1 MKSACSLA
9 EYDCE
14 VLGGHTHLTFDE
26 WQSGALQRIVAAE
39 LRRAGDPGLG
49 LVWYCIG
56 VELPLVCR
64 AKPTADECAR
74 MSKRELKEACR
85 LLLAAGELG
94 MRGLN
99 GMNRHGF
106 ISLISHLP
114 AGSFVIEQRPA
125 TEWRFAAYCID
136 PVSRLPK
143 PGIHAMFIL
152 EPFVPL
158 MENGM
163 LDPSCDPN
171 MVPENMSR
179 VLSEIHASVLAEPN
193 PFQMHCVSLRD
204 PSMRANTHGAS
215 VYSLVRPSQ
224 TSHRTCRLHSLRWTY
239 HERAARQ
246 SARALQVLERRHARV
261 RGRRS

>member
-1 MKSACSLA
+1 MDQTIPPVTAPTMKSACSLA

-64 AKPTADECAR
+64 AKPAADECAR
-74 MSKRELKEACR
+74 
-85 LLLAAGELG
+85 
-94 MRGLN
+94 
-99 GMNRHGF
+99 
-106 ISLISHLP
+106 
-114 AGSFVIEQRPA
+114 RPA
-125 TEWRFAAYCID
+125 TEWRFAAYGID
-136 PVSRLPK
+136 AVSRLPK

-171 MVPENMSR
+171 MVPEIMSR